1 VMVIIIITG
10 VKLKEKGKM
19 TMKNEKR
26 E

>member
-1 VMVIIIITG
+1 MVIIIITG